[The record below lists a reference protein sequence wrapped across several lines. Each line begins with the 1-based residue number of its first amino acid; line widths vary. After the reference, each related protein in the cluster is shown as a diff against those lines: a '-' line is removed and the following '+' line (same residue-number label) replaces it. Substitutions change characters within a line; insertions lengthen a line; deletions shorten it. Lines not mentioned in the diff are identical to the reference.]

1 MTALKA
7 SMVWLALCSL
17 LASSLVLADDCRDSL
32 VAEACGCRTQARSD
46 PEPLRKPDAST
57 TGRQAKG
64 RKKAIRPA
72 PQREK
77 GINGDGSNPRSVAE
91 R

>member
-1 MTALKA
+1 MTALKT
-7 SMVWLALCSL
+7 SMVSLALCSL
-17 LASSLVLADDCRDSL
+17 LASSLVHADDCRDSL

-46 PEPLRKPDAST
+46 REPLRKPDAST
-57 TGRQAKG
+57 SVRQAKG
-64 RKKAIRPA
+64 RKKASRPT

-77 GINGDGSNPRSVAE
+77 RINGDGNNPRSVAE